1 MSTPKPK
8 FYVVWKG
15 RKTGL
20 FNSWEEC
27 KEQVHGYDKA
37 VYKSFK
43 NRELALQALNSPS
56 SEFIGKDIQDSTL
69 SPEQRILIGEPIL
82 ESISVDGAWNTGTG
96 AVEYQGV
103 ETKTKK
109 VLFRIG
115 PYDDGTIN
123 MVEFLAIV
131 HGLSY
136 CKKNNLDLP
145 IYTDSTTA
153 ISWVRDKKIR
163 TNHKPSEKNKKLFEL
178 LERGVKWLNENE
190 YQNKILKW
198 ETQAWGENPADFGRK

>member
-15 RKTGL
+15 RKTGV

-27 KEQVHGYDKA
+27 KEQVHGFDKA
-37 VYKSFK
+37 VFK
-43 NRELALQALNSPS
+43 AFKTRELALEAFSGS
-56 SEFIGKDIQDSTL
+56 SKEYIGKTVLDSTL
-69 SPEQRILIGEPIL
+69 SLEERTLIGDPIL
-82 ESISVDGAWNTGTG
+82 ESLSVDGAWNTGTG
-96 AVEYQGV
+96 VVEYQGV

-109 VLFRIG
+109 VLFRVG

-136 CKKNNLDLP
+136 CKKNKLDLP

-163 TNHKPSEKNKKLFEL
+163 TSYEPSEKNKKLFEL

>member
-20 FNSWEEC
+20 FNTWEEC

-56 SEFIGKDIQDSTL
+56 NDFIGKDVLDSTL
-69 SPEQRILIGEPIL
+69 SPEQRILIGEPIF

-96 AVEYQGV
+96 VVEYQGV

-109 VLFRIG
+109 VLFRVD

-145 IYTDSTTA
+145 IYSDSKVA
-153 ISWVRDKKIR
+153 ISWVRDKIFR
-163 TNHKPSEKNKKLFEL
+163 TSHELSEKNQKLFEL
-178 LERGVKWLNENE
+178 LERAVKWLKENE